1 MYCYLI
7 FTKSNHEK
15 PEDVAFDFYGS
26 AELHW
31 LVLYA
36 NNIVDRYHQCL

>member
-7 FTKSNHEK
+7 LPSQTVLK